1 MRDSSGIIFHYST
14 KLPKY
19 EAAMIKL
26 GDPLVKLVNQDVG
39 PGLSEHVFECQ
50 PGCTRTFLQEN
61 ETVTV
66 FREKLHMHGS
76 GRSMFTEHYRAVPGG
91 NGTTQL
97 FRTARAQFFDF
108 E

>member
-1 MRDSSGIIFHYST
+1 LFDSSGIIFHYST

-19 EAAMIKL
+19 ELGVFKI
-26 GDPLVKLVNQDVG
+26 GDPLVNLVDQEVG
-39 PGLSEHVFECQ
+39 QGLSEHIFGCQ
-50 PGCTRTFLQEN
+50 ASCAEAFLKEN

-76 GRSMFTEHYRAVPGG
+76 GQFMFTDHYRTSPDGKTG
-91 NGTTQL
+91 L
-97 FRTARAQFFDF
+97 FRTAMAQFFDF